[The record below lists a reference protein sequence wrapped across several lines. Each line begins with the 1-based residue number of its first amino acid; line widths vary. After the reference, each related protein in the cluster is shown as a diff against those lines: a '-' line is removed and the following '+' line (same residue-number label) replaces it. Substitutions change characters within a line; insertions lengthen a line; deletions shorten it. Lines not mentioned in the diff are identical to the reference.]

1 MQSLESNLEPGY
13 AGALCAARHPAL
25 AERFHFWRG
34 ASGRRYAFTR
44 FPPDE
49 APAYEDGVALF
60 VRRVGGKPAVID
72 VRAGPDA
79 MHYAPTLA
87 HEVHVHI
94 VLDRAVAVGDVLRD
108 LRALV
113 ETPSFEREIG
123 YDKAA

>member
-1 MQSLESNLEPGY
+1 MQALESNLEPGY
-13 AGALCAARHPAL
+13 AGALCATRHPAL

-34 ASGRRYAFTR
+34 ASGRRYACTR

-60 VRRVGGKPAVID
+60 VRRIGGNPVVID
-72 VRAGPDA
+72 ARAGLDA
-79 MHYAPTLA
+79 MHCVSTLA

-94 VLDRAVAVGDVLRD
+94 VLDRAIAVGDVLRD

-113 ETPSFEREIG
+113 ETPSFDREIG